1 MQIHSETLSD
11 MITYSHSI
19 PGSLV
24 ITKPFQNLSVASTT
38 LVKSNT
44 KQVYV
49 KGSND
54 KHAITATFT
63 VTLEGQFLGMQLIY
77 DGKTNQSLPNLK
89 FPKEVLL
96 SVEPKHLSM
105 TF

>member
-1 MQIHSETLSD
+1 M
-11 MITYSHSI
+11 
-19 PGSLV
+19 
-24 ITKPFQNLSVASTT
+24 
-38 LVKSNT
+38 KSST
-44 KQVYV
+44 KQVYA

-96 SVEPKHLSM
+96 SVDPKHLSM